1 MECKSKLNQVRRLQN
16 GGVTSEEDVSLS
28 GAQGIRCRVGS
39 YSGGPDQHMNKED
52 TYSPGNY
59 KAKYSGNP
67 YSTKYWIRE

>member
-1 MECKSKLNQVRRLQN
+1 MLHITVKFNNQVRRLQN

-52 TYSPGNY
+52 TYSPGESSLSNY
-59 KAKYSGNP
+59 TERSKKN
-67 YSTKYWIRE
+67 